1 MRQEREIYCGRIGA
15 KVENER
21 DCSSGNLGEW
31 LSKLRFSCA
40 NLMEV

>member
-1 MRQEREIYCGRIGA
+1 MRKGDMSWEDGR

-21 DCSSGNLGEW
+21 DCSSGNLCEW